1 MLILSL
7 IGQISCLLGA
17 LFLSAKLT
25 LRTAGRVTGI
35 VREALLLYG
44 LAIIVFFLFSVVIPS
59 LLIVSGVDKHAVCSS
74 FPESICNVPVF
85 LFGWGPAAV
94 FAIVVR
100 GISTIIKKTR
110 TSSSA
115 RS

>member
-7 IGQISCLLGA
+7 IGQFSCLLGA
-17 LFLSAKLT
+17 LLLSGRRIVRAEGSFEAIFEGAFLLYVLT
-25 LRTAGRVTGI
+25 LASS
-35 VREALLLYG
+35 
-44 LAIIVFFLFSVVIPS
+44 FLFSVVIPS
-59 LLIVSGVDKHAVCSS
+59 LLIASGVDKHTVYSS

-94 FAIVVR
+94 FAVLVR
-100 GISTIIKKTR
+100 GISNTIKKTR

-115 RS
+115 ES